1 MPTSAPHAAA
11 LASSPEIERDLA
23 GILVPRRGEHALV
36 RGEGC
41 WIWDDEGTRYLDLTA
56 SYGVAPLG
64 HAHPALVAAITE
76 QAGRLI
82 ALSGNFYNDRRA
94 ELLAQLKSRLPAG
107 FAHFFLCNSG
117 TEANEA
123 ALKFAHLATQRRGW
137 VALKRGF
144 HGRTLGALATTW
156 NPRFRETFAGV
167 LQPATFVD
175 PGDLGALD
183 AAIGDE
189 TSVFLAEVIQGESG
203 VWPIEPDFLRRA
215 QELCRERGALF
226 LVDEIQTGFGR
237 AGAWFAH
244 AELGLEPDLMTLAKG
259 MAGGFPIGAVAMSA
273 RVASSLEAGLHGSTF
288 GGGPLQCAAAIATLE
303 TLAHDDL
310 PGRARV
316 KGERL
321 VGGLRSALRGAKLVR
336 EIRGRGLMIGIE
348 LRQKVAPYL
357 DRLMREHAV
366 IALPAGP
373 TVLRMLPALVI
384 EDEQIDRAVAAIAAV
399 LAA

>member
-1 MPTSAPHAAA
+1 MTTPA
-11 LASSPEIERDLA
+11 IEKELG
-23 GILVPRRGEHALV
+23 GILVPRRGEHAMV

-41 WIWDDEGTRYLDLTA
+41 WLWDDAGRRHLDLTA
-56 SYGVAPLG
+56 SYGTAPLG
-64 HAHPALVAAITE
+64 HSHPALVAAIRE

-82 ALSGNFYNDRRA
+82 ALSVNFYNDRRA
-94 ELLAQLKSRLPAG
+94 ELLAALGARLPAH

-156 NPRFRETFAGV
+156 NPRFRETFAAIV
-167 LQPATFVD
+167 QPATFVD
-175 PGDLGALD
+175 PGDAEGLD
-183 AAIGDE
+183 RAITEE

-203 VWPIEPDFLRRA
+203 VWPLDPAFLRRA

-226 LVDEIQTGFGR
+226 LIDEIQTGFGR
-237 AGAWFAH
+237 AGSWFAH

-273 RVASSLEAGLHGSTF
+273 RVAESLEPGLHGSTF
-288 GGGPLQCAAAIATLE
+288 GGGPLQCAAAVATLE
-303 TLAHDDL
+303 TLAAEDL
-310 PGRARV
+310 PARARE
-316 KGERL
+316 KGDRFL
-321 VGGLRSALRGAKLVR
+321 AALRQRLAGSPLVR
-336 EIRGRGLMIGIE
+336 EVRGRGLMLGVE

-366 IALPAGP
+366 VALPAGP

-384 EDEQIDRAVAAIAAV
+384 DDEQIDAAV
-399 LAA
+399 EAIGEVLAS